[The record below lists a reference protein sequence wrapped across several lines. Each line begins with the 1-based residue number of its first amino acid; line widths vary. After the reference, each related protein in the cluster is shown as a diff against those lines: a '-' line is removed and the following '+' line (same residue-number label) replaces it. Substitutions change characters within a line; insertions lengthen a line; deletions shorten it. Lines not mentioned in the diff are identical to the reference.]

1 MIGSLAILAGAA
13 LVAGPASAAAAPA
26 PATSD
31 VGEALKIAGAVIG
44 AVAGLIALGWRL
56 FDEFRAFVHVSLSL
70 NTAQAGWVTALTV
83 VENKGLRGK
92 RIDYAFLLI
101 GPDGENPAE
110 TARSLGRDA
119 GFEFMLWEPGYY
131 RAMERNLDGPF
142 WRGPRAVIPLPFY
155 YNENVDIAD
164 ECVTYRCPFE
174 VKSLKPGAYSVR
186 FFVSG
191 RGRLDRSTH
200 DTFLV
205 QG

>member
-1 MIGSLAILAGAA
+1 MIGRLAILASVA
-13 LVAGPASAAAAPA
+13 LAVVAPSTAAAVEPQS
-26 PATSD
+26 SD

-44 AVAGLIALGWRL
+44 AVAGLVALGWRL
-56 FDEFRAFVHVSLSL
+56 FDEFRSFLHVSLSL
-70 NTAQAGWVTALTV
+70 DTDQAGWVTALTG

-131 RAMERNLDGPF
+131 RAMDRNLDGPF

-164 ECVTYRCPFE
+164 ECVTYRCPFQI
-174 VKSLKPGAYSVR
+174 KSLKPGAYSVR

-200 DTFLV
+200 DAFLV